1 MKRLLEHADPSLG
14 ALTTLVASAER
25 YQPSPF
31 AKRHV
36 RSRLLRA
43 LEAGRAGP
51 RRVLRPALVAF
62 SGLLVAASAAAA
74 GYTLLAA
81 SKKAEPLA
89 PLVAAPPPPGEARA
103 NAPVEPVEP
112 IQPIQPVDAQPVDAP
127 GVAPPALS
135 PPADPPTV
143 EPPSVKRAD
152 KPRAGEDPSRVAEA
166 VRALRK
172 QGDAARAQVLLDQYL
187 KSNPRGALAEDA
199 LALSIEAAAA
209 RKDPRAGD
217 YARRYLARYPDGRFR
232 AVAERVLS
240 R

>member
-1 MKRLLEHADPSLG
+1 MKRLLEHAEPSLG

-31 AKRHV
+31 GKRHV

-43 LEAGRAGP
+43 LEAGRAAP
-51 RRVLRPALVAF
+51 RRVLRPALLAF

-103 NAPVEPVEP
+103 NAPVE
-112 IQPIQPVDAQPVDAP
+112 PIQPVDAQPVDAP

-209 RKDPRAGD
+209 RKDPRASD

-232 AVAERVLS
+232 ALAERVLS